1 MYDIRVNGFENRLLV
16 AFIGTIEQPEAAQGY
31 SKIAKAVNS
40 LVPGFSVITDIREL
54 EPATAD
60 VRLIFLNTMQLYIN
74 SEMAIEVRVIH
85 PNNPTAA
92 QVFQRISRSLGYT
105 AEEVFTVP
113 EAERLIDKFMDG

>member
-1 MYDIRVNGFENRLLV
+1 MYDIRVNGFENRLLI
-16 AFIGTIEQPEAAQGY
+16 AFKGTIEQPEAAQGY

-60 VRLIFLNTMQLYIN
+60 VRLIFLNTMQLYMN

-92 QVFQRISRSLGYT
+92 QVFQRISRSIGYT
-105 AEEVFTVP
+105 AEEVFTLS
-113 EAERLIDKFMDG
+113 EAERLIDKFMDA

>member
-1 MYDIRVNGFENRLLV
+1 MFDIRVNGFENRLFV
-16 AFIGTIEQPEAAQGY
+16 AIKGTIEQPEAAQGY

-40 LVPGFSVITDIREL
+40 LVPGFSVITDIREF

-60 VRLIFLNTMQLYIN
+60 VRLIFLNTMQLYLN

-85 PNNPTAA
+85 PNNPTAS
-92 QVFQRISRSLGYT
+92 QVFQRISRSIGYT

-113 EAERLIDKFMDG
+113 EAERLIDTFMDG